1 MHKNNID
8 TLRDEAKRQLRLLK
22 DLLQKANNKGLV
34 EAPAVGGKNRATFDS
49 ESLPKALEVL
59 DGESYKLDHLDMV
72 LAARVKL
79 LVASVMRPMAAYLR
93 GARPQRRPSR
103 VPG

>member
-34 EAPAVGGKNRATFDS
+34 EAPAVGGKKSSHF
-49 ESLPKALEVL
+49 
-59 DGESYKLDHLDMV
+59 
-72 LAARVKL
+72 
-79 LVASVMRPMAAYLR
+79 
-93 GARPQRRPSR
+93 
-103 VPG
+103 